1 MWRPNR
7 YHFSVP
13 TRIRPFAQVKAPIAV
28 SQGPDIRR
36 EFHQRNM
43 VEAVGIVYPEPAEGN
58 PRMSRSFLSARHR
71 LTCISRLRAA
81 DLVGYASW

>member
-7 YHFSVP
+7 YPFSVP

-28 SQGPDIRR
+28 SQRPDIRR

-43 VEAVGIVYPEPAEGN
+43 VEGI
-58 PRMSRSFLSARHR
+58 
-71 LTCISRLRAA
+71 
-81 DLVGYASW
+81 DLKSK